1 MATSKVAEKN
11 TEQQEEKVL
20 KAAQESVY
28 TVNEF
33 ADSSQQVF
41 SVRRECVIAAFLGAG
56 KESATITEAK
66 KIVETFLKQ
75 EVK

>member
-41 SVRRECVIAAFLGAG
+41 GARRECVIAAFLCAG